1 VLSPL
6 VSQFGLSELWLMDN
20 SYKVPKT
27 TQWSLG
33 LRQLFGEF
41 SGAVTYASQRGTDQ
55 FTWNVAAGG
64 LNNNGT
70 CCNFPFNW
78 GAHGIASVIYST
90 NDVKT
95 WYDAVSLQLDKAYS
109 RPSLEDWGWGAGFT
123 YTFATRYLSGEDAI
137 GDTFAFPQASTI
149 KKHAANDEKHR
160 IVANWITDIPYL
172 WGIQYSGLVTL
183 GGKNRIDVGCQRF
196 CGNFERGGF
205 TVPGTFPYQN
215 VDMRLRK
222 DFPSFGRTPVAIGLT
237 FDVFNTTN
245 HANLGCY
252 NTGNPTDANFGKASC
267 VVTDAR
273 RYQLGAELNF

>member
-1 VLSPL
+1 
-6 VSQFGLSELWLMDN
+6 M
-20 SYKVPKT
+20 
-27 TQWSLG
+27 
-33 LRQLFGEF
+33 
-41 SGAVTYASQRGTDQ
+41 TDG

-95 WYDAVSLQLDKAYS
+95 WYDAVSFQLDKAYS
-109 RPSLEDWGWGAGFT
+109 RSSLDALGWGAGFT
-123 YTFATRYLSGEDAI
+123 YTYATRYLAGEDLL

-160 IVANWITDIPYL
+160 IVANWITDVPYL
-172 WGIQYSGLVTL
+172 FGIQWSGLVTL
-183 GGKNRIDVGCQRF
+183 GGKQRWDVGCQRF
-196 CGNFERGGF
+196 CPTFTRAGF
-205 TVPGTFPYQN
+205 TTPGTFPYQN

-222 DFPSFGRTPVAIGLT
+222 DFPGFGRTATEFGIT
-237 FDVFNTTN
+237 FDVFNALN
-245 HANLGCY
+245 HINLGCY
-252 NTGNPTDANFGKASC
+252 DQNLGGGFNINNSNPNFGKANC
-267 VVTDAR
+267 VVSDAR